1 MTALIETDRCRLRPL
16 TEADATETY
25 LSWFRDDETARNLS
39 TPANTQTID
48 SIRAF
53 IRERAGREDILFLG
67 IFAADSGAHIGN
79 IKYEPVDAKAGYAV
93 MGILIGDPAWRGK
106 GIAQEV
112 LRASAAWLKSERGIR
127 QILLGVSPDNPAAV
141 RAYEGVGF
149 RVGTSPYL
157 AMPDPRLHVMVWD
170 LYGTLPRED

>member
-1 MTALIETDRCRLRPL
+1 MTALIETARCRLRPL

-25 LSWFRDDETARNLS
+25 LSWFRDSETARNLS
-39 TPANTQTID
+39 TPASRQTIE

-53 IRERAGREDILFLG
+53 ISARSGREDVLFLG

-79 IKYEPVDAKAGYAV
+79 IKYEPVNTQDGYAV

-112 LRASAAWLKSERGIR
+112 LRASAAWLKAERGIR
-127 QILLGVSPDNPAAV
+127 QILLGVSPDNPAGV
-141 RAYEGVGF
+141 RAYEAVGF

-157 AMPDPRLHVMVWD
+157 TMPDPKLLVMVWD
-170 LYGTLPRED
+170 L